1 MRGPEASSTI
11 NNNCMKTLVVD
22 DSRLAR
28 NELKRLLKEFDNV
41 QVVGEAA
48 SVDEAKEKIADL
60 KPDLIFLDIQMP
72 GKSGF
77 DLLEELETVPEVIF
91 STAYDEHALKA
102 FEYNALDYLVKPV
115 QKQRLAG
122 SVAKVFEKMKKK
134 AREEESGAGDKLTS
148 DDQVFVKDGEK
159 CWFVQLSDIR
169 LFEVSGNYTTV
180 YFDTSKPMITRTL
193 NYLETR
199 LDDKTFFRANR
210 QQIINLKWIERIE
223 PWFSG
228 SLRIYMKGGEEIDV
242 SRRQTLKFKELMSF

>member
-1 MRGPEASSTI
+1 
-11 NNNCMKTLVVD
+11 MKTLVVD

-28 NELKRLLKEFDNV
+28 NELKRLLKEFDKV
-41 QVVGEAA
+41 QIIGEAA
-48 SVDEAKEKIADL
+48 SVDEAIEKIGEL

-72 GKSGF
+72 GKNGF
-77 DLLEELETVPEVIF
+77 QLLEELESVPEVIF

-115 QKQRLAG
+115 QKERLAG
-122 SVAKVFEKMKKK
+122 AVSKVFDKIQKRKE
-134 AREEESGAGDKLTS
+134 AADLDDKLTIN
-148 DDQVFVKDGEK
+148 DQVFVKDGER

-180 YFDTSKPMITRTL
+180 YFDSSRPMITRTL
-193 NYLETR
+193 NYLESR

-228 SLRIYMKGGEEIDV
+228 SLRIYLKGGEEIDV
-242 SRRQTLKFKELMSF
+242 SRRQTLKFKDIMSF

>member
-1 MRGPEASSTI
+1 
-11 NNNCMKTLVVD
+11 MKTLVVD

-28 NELKRLLKEFDNV
+28 NELKRLLKEFDKVNI
-41 QVVGEAA
+41 VGEAA
-48 SVDEAKEKIADL
+48 SVDEALDKVVEL

-72 GKSGF
+72 GKTGF
-77 DLLEELETVPEVIF
+77 ELLEELESVPEVIF

-115 QKQRLAG
+115 QKERLAG
-122 SVAKVFEKMKKK
+122 AVAKVFDKIQKKK
-134 AREEESGAGDKLTS
+134 ADAENQDDKLTIN
-148 DDQVFVKDGEK
+148 DQVFVKDGEK

-180 YFDTSKPMITRTL
+180 YFQESKPMITRTL
-193 NYLETR
+193 NYLESR

-228 SLRIYMKGGEEIDV
+228 SLRIYLKGGEEIDV
-242 SRRQTLKFKELMSF
+242 SRRQTLKFKDIMSF

>member
-1 MRGPEASSTI
+1 
-11 NNNCMKTLVVD
+11 MKTLIID

-41 QVVGEAA
+41 QIVGEAA
-48 SVDEAKEKIADL
+48 SADEAKEKINEL

-72 GKSGF
+72 GKNGF
-77 DLLEELETVPEVIF
+77 ELLEELEVLPEVIF

-122 SVAKVFEKMKKK
+122 SVSKVYDKIKK
-134 AREEESGAGDKLTS
+134 RENEQNNTQEGILTIN
-148 DDQVFVKDGEK
+148 DQVFVKDGER

-180 YFDTSKPMITRTL
+180 YFDSSKPMITRTL
-193 NYLETR
+193 NYLESR

-228 SLRIYMKGGEEIDV
+228 SLRIYLKGGEEIDV

>member
-1 MRGPEASSTI
+1 
-11 NNNCMKTLVVD
+11 MKTMVID

-28 NELKRLLKEFDNV
+28 NELKRLLKELDNIEI
-41 QVVGEAA
+41 VGEAA
-48 SVDEAKEKIADL
+48 SVDEAIEKIGEL

-72 GKSGF
+72 GKTGF

-122 SVAKVFEKMKKK
+122 AISKVFEKVEKKQ
-134 AREEESGAGDKLTS
+134 RGDSDGSKLTL
-148 DDQVFVKDGEK
+148 DDQVFVKDGER
-159 CWFVQLSDIR
+159 CWFVQLADIR

-180 YFDTSKPMITRTL
+180 YFENSKPMITRTL

-199 LDDKTFFRANR
+199 LDDKTFFRSNR

-242 SRRQTLKFKELMSF
+242 SRRQTLKFKDLMSF

>member
-1 MRGPEASSTI
+1 
-11 NNNCMKTLVVD
+11 MKTLIID

-41 QVVGEAA
+41 QIVGEAA
-48 SVDEAKEKIADL
+48 SADEAKEKINEL

-72 GKSGF
+72 GKNGF
-77 DLLEELETVPEVIF
+77 ELLEELEVLPEVIF

-122 SVAKVFEKMKKK
+122 SVSKVYDKIKK
-134 AREEESGAGDKLTS
+134 RENEQNSNQEGILTIN
-148 DDQVFVKDGEK
+148 DQVFVKDGER
-159 CWFVQLSDIR
+159 CWFVQLAEIR

-193 NYLETR
+193 NYLESR
-199 LDDKTFFRANR
+199 LDEKTFFRANR

-228 SLRIYMKGGEEIDV
+228 SLRIYLTGGEEIDV

>member
-1 MRGPEASSTI
+1 
-11 NNNCMKTLVVD
+11 MKTLVID

-41 QVVGEAA
+41 QIVGEAA
-48 SVDEAKEKIADL
+48 SVDEAIEKITEL

-72 GKSGF
+72 EKTGF
-77 DLLEELETVPEVIF
+77 DLLEELEIVPEVIF
-91 STAYDEHALKA
+91 STAYDEYALKA

-115 QKQRLAG
+115 QKDRLAG
-122 SVAKVFEKMKKK
+122 AISKVIEKVEKKERDK
-134 AREEESGAGDKLTS
+134 ESGSDKLTIH
-148 DDQVFVKDGEK
+148 DQVFVKDGEK
-159 CWFVQLSDIR
+159 CWFVQLADIR

-180 YFDTSKPMITRTL
+180 YFDKSKPMITRTL
-193 NYLETR
+193 NYLESR
-199 LDDKTFFRANR
+199 LDEKTFFRANR

-242 SRRQTLKFKELMSF
+242 SRRQTLKFKDIMSF

>member
-1 MRGPEASSTI
+1 
-11 NNNCMKTLVVD
+11 MKTLVVD

-48 SVDEAKEKIADL
+48 NVDEAKEKIAEL

-77 DLLEELETVPEVIF
+77 DLLEELEVVPEVIF

-122 SVAKVFEKMKKK
+122 SVAKVFEKIKKK
-134 AREEESGAGDKLTS
+134 AHDEEHGGEDKLTS
-148 DDQVFVKDGEK
+148 DDQVFVKDGER
-159 CWFVQLSDIR
+159 CWFVQLSEIR

>member
-1 MRGPEASSTI
+1 
-11 NNNCMKTLVVD
+11 MKTLIID

-41 QVVGEAA
+41 QIVGEAA
-48 SVDEAKEKIADL
+48 SADEAKEKINEL

-72 GKSGF
+72 GKNGF
-77 DLLEELETVPEVIF
+77 ELLEELEVLPEVIF

-122 SVAKVFEKMKKK
+122 SVSKVYDKVKK
-134 AREEESGAGDKLTS
+134 RENEQNNNQEGILTIN
-148 DDQVFVKDGEK
+148 DQVFVKDGEG
-159 CWFVQLSDIR
+159 CWFVQLAEIR

-193 NYLETR
+193 NYLESR
-199 LDDKTFFRANR
+199 LDEKTFFRANR

-228 SLRIYMKGGEEIDV
+228 SLRIYLKGGEEIDV

>member
-1 MRGPEASSTI
+1 
-11 NNNCMKTLVVD
+11 MKTLVVD

-41 QVVGEAA
+41 QIVGEAA
-48 SVDEAKEKIADL
+48 SVDEAIEKIGEL

-77 DLLEELETVPEVIF
+77 DLLEELESVPEVIF

-134 AREEESGAGDKLTS
+134 EREEDGSNEDKLTS
-148 DDQVFVKDGEK
+148 NDQVFVKDGEK

-180 YFDTSKPMITRTL
+180 YFGSSKPMITRTL
-193 NYLETR
+193 NYLESR

-242 SRRQTLKFKELMSF
+242 SRRQTLKFKDLMSF

>member
-1 MRGPEASSTI
+1 
-11 NNNCMKTLVVD
+11 MKTLVVD

-41 QVVGEAA
+41 QIVGEAA
-48 SVDEAKEKIADL
+48 SVDEAKEKISEL
-60 KPDLIFLDIQMP
+60 RPDLIFLDIQMP

-134 AREEESGAGDKLTS
+134 SQEEASGNEDKLTS
-148 DDQVFVKDGEK
+148 TDQVFVKDGEK

-180 YFDTSKPMITRTL
+180 YFDNSKPMITRTL
-193 NYLETR
+193 NYLESR
-199 LDDKTFFRANR
+199 LDDKVFFRANR

-242 SRRQTLKFKELMSF
+242 SRRQTLKFKDLMSF

>member
-1 MRGPEASSTI
+1 
-11 NNNCMKTLVVD
+11 MKTLVVD

-28 NELKRLLKEFDNV
+28 NEMKRLLREFDNI
-41 QVVGEAA
+41 QIVGEAA
-48 SVDEAKEKIADL
+48 SVDEALDKVTEL
-60 KPDLIFLDIQMP
+60 KPDLIMLDIQMP
-72 GKSGF
+72 GKDGF
-77 DLLEELETVPEVIF
+77 KLLEELESVPEVIF

-122 SVAKVFEKMKKK
+122 AIAKVFEKIEKKK
-134 AREEESGAGDKLTS
+134 ENEENNSGKLTK
-148 DDQVFVKDGEK
+148 DDQVFVKDGER
-159 CWFVQLSDIR
+159 CWFVLLSEIR

-180 YFDTSKPMITRTL
+180 YFGDSKPMITRTL
-193 NYLETR
+193 NYLESR

-228 SLRIYMKGGEEIDV
+228 SLRIYLKGGEEIDV
-242 SRRQTLKFKELMSF
+242 SRRQTLKFKDLMSF

>member
-1 MRGPEASSTI
+1 
-11 NNNCMKTLVVD
+11 MKTLIID

-28 NELKRLLKEFDNV
+28 NELKRLLKEFDNC
-41 QVVGEAA
+41 QIIGEAA
-48 SVDEAKEKIADL
+48 SVDEAKEKINEL

-72 GKSGF
+72 GKNGF
-77 DLLEELETVPEVIF
+77 ELLEELESVPEVIF

-122 SVAKVFEKMKKK
+122 SVAKVFDKIKK
-134 AREEESGAGDKLTS
+134 REREQEQKSDDILTIN
-148 DDQVFVKDGEK
+148 DQVFVKDGER

-180 YFDTSKPMITRTL
+180 YFDSSKPMITRTL
-193 NYLETR
+193 NYLESR

-228 SLRIYMKGGEEIDV
+228 SLRIYLKGGEEIDV

>member
-1 MRGPEASSTI
+1 
-11 NNNCMKTLVVD
+11 MKTLVVD

-48 SVDEAKEKIADL
+48 SVDEAKEKIAEL

-134 AREEESGAGDKLTS
+134 AREEEAGAEDKLTS